1 MAALGG
7 AGFGESNEA
16 AAGDGEEESEED
28 GDGDEAGGGEFEE
41 VGEGIGGWER
51 GGWREGGAGADF
63 GEGWGLGGVG
73 EGFAGGIGFIE
84 FFLEPEEADGELDD
98 VFVELVFRGG
108 GGVGLGEAGFDESCE
123 EGGGDGFVGGVRE
136 EEAGAPG
143 FADGVDE
150 EGGAAGGEGALGDG
164 VERGG
169 GGEFFVFGEDE
180 DDNGDVGF
188 FGVVT
193 EEAAEVFGLGFGEF
207 DGGVDKGVFS
217 EPGFGAGEEFGGD
230 VLEVDYRGGALVF
243 AGRSV
248 GGGLGGEA
256 VGEEEGDA
264 GAEGFGVFGEQGWGG
279 VGVFGAEGGAEG
291 CGGEIGV
298 FAEAGEET
306 AEGGGGGF
314 AGDFLPFLLVPHGEG
329 EVVFGEAGGGL
340 LFFGAEEAADG
351 Q

>member
-1 MAALGG
+1 M
-7 AGFGESNEA
+7 
-16 AAGDGEEESEED
+16 
-28 GDGDEAGGGEFEE
+28 
-41 VGEGIGGWER
+41 
-51 GGWREGGAGADF
+51 
-63 GEGWGLGGVG
+63 GGVG
-73 EGFAGGIGFIE
+73 EGFAGGVGFGE

-108 GGVGLGEAGFDESCE
+108 GGVGLGQAGFDEAGE
-123 EGGGDGFVGGVRE
+123 VGGGDGFVGGVRE
-136 EEAGAPG
+136 EEACAPG

-164 VERGG
+164 VEGG
-169 GGEFFVFGEDE
+169 GSGEFFVFGEDE

-193 EEAAEVFGLGFGEF
+193 EEAAEVFGLGFGELG
-207 DGGVDKGVFS
+207 GGVDEGVFS

-230 VLEVDYRGGALVF
+230 VLEVDHRGGALIF
-243 AGRSV
+243 AGGSV

-264 GAEGFGVFGEQGWGG
+264 GAEGFGVFWEQGWGG
-279 VGVFGAEGGAEG
+279 VGVFGTEGGAEG

-298 FAEAGEET
+298 FAEAGEEA

-329 EVVFGEAGGGL
+329 EVVFGEAGRGL

-351 Q
+351 PGGGDEAAESAKKRWGHRI

>member
-1 MAALGG
+1 LAVAALGG
-7 AGFGESNEA
+7 AGFGGSNEA

-73 EGFAGGIGFIE
+73 EGFAGGIGFVE

-164 VERGG
+164 FEGGG

-291 CGGEIGV
+291 
-298 FAEAGEET
+298 
-306 AEGGGGGF
+306 
-314 AGDFLPFLLVPHGEG
+314 
-329 EVVFGEAGGGL
+329 
-340 LFFGAEEAADG
+340 
-351 Q
+351 